1 MQQVHRTHQVHSD
14 DSLLILEDLGKMS
27 DGTAQR
33 PVAKY
38 VAFLEASFRIE
49 EVLILPTLVSSAR
62 MGSSPV
68 FRKENG
74 K

>member
-1 MQQVHRTHQVHSD
+1 MHRG
-14 DSLLILEDLGKMS
+14 DSPVILEDFGKMS
-27 DGTAQR
+27 DGAAQR

-38 VAFLEASFRIE
+38 VAFLEASVRIE
-49 EVLILPTLVSSAR
+49 EVLILPSLANSTR

-68 FRKENG
+68 FRTKNG